1 MPGAARA
8 AILRPVVITADTESD
23 TDKAAREEAL
33 ERIKKRR
40 DLRTHVVVYVLINA
54 ALWGVWAFT
63 TDAGYPWP
71 AWITGGWGAALLIN
85 V

>member
-40 DLRTHVVVYVLINA
+40 DLATHVVVYILINA
-54 ALWGVWAFT
+54 ALWGVWAF